1 MRSARSSSSIV
12 SSSSSELRTASGR
25 ISDEPTAFL
34 AISRAVTLSRGS
46 VTAAVAVPPRAT
58 KRARVAV
65 TFAYLGM

>member
-1 MRSARSSSSIV
+1 VRSARSSSWIV

-46 VTAAVAVPPRAT
+46 VTAAVAVPPSAT

-65 TFAYLGM
+65 MLAYLGM